1 MKLTEQ
7 DKELLEQVEAIF
19 KNPHCESCHEDW
31 DYDSSY
37 RTDSCCTRFMTDSI
51 SKVVALIT
59 ADRKRV
65 ALEARKVAGD
75 TSDGYHTFNELYDY
89 RRVYN
94 AALFNEWASQ
104 GKYDVHKS
112 WKHSDGKDCFG
123 GGWFIVVAE
132 LPTGQASNHYEA
144 QYWDNFAIPSKDTA
158 NEYDGH
164 TPKQALSRIA
174 ELKAQQEE
182 V

>member
-1 MKLTEQ
+1 MTPTEQ
-7 DKELLEQVEAIF
+7 GDDRAKLIIEMSNLLHRHFQAQRKATVEAF
-19 KNPHCESCHEDW
+19 ANAQGDLVN
-31 DYDSSY
+31 
-37 RTDSCCTRFMTDSI
+37 F
-51 SKVVALIT
+51 IT

-65 ALEARKVAGD
+65 ALETAKVTGD

-112 WKHSDGKDCFG
+112 WKHSNGEDCFG

-132 LPTGQASNHYEA
+132 LPIGQVSNHYEA
-144 QYWDNFAIPSKDTA
+144 QYWDNFVIPSKDTA

-164 TPKQALSRIA
+164 TPKQALCRIA

>member
-1 MKLTEQ
+1 MTPTEQ
-7 DKELLEQVEAIF
+7 DKELREQVEGIF

-51 SKVVALIT
+51 SKVVQLIT

-65 ALEARKVAGD
+65 ALEARIDELEDLSPDMYYFGD
-75 TSDGYHTFNELYDY
+75 
-89 RRVYN
+89 
-94 AALFNEWASQ
+94 
-104 GKYDVHKS
+104 
-112 WKHSDGKDCFG
+112 
-123 GGWFIVVAE
+123 IVKI
-132 LPTGQASNHYEA
+132 
-144 QYWDNFAIPSKDTA
+144 DN
-158 NEYDGH
+158 
-164 TPKQALSRIA
+164 RIA